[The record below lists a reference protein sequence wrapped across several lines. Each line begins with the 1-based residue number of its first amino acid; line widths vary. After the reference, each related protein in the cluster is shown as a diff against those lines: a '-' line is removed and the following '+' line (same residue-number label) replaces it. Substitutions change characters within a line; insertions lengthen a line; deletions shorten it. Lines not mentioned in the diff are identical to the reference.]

1 MGHFKESLI
10 GWIALGGALYHIV
23 VLSQLLGFLGIFV
36 PLPLHRA
43 VSLLFALLL
52 VFLSRTFRGEK
63 QAGMPSW
70 YDLIFLLAGVVGTG
84 FVIFFFP
91 TVLDYGFY
99 GYLDTKGIVLCL
111 LLVVSILE
119 AVRRMTGL
127 LLPLLILTL
136 LLATMFNNY
145 LPGLLSGRG
154 YPMDRLG
161 YSIYVGSG
169 GIFGIPLG
177 VAASILVIF
186 LMFSRLF
193 QAAGGGEW
201 FLDIALSMTGRMR
214 GGAAKAAV
222 MSSAF
227 FGMISG
233 SPSANTATTGTF
245 TIPLMIRTGFRP
257 EVAGAVEAAA
267 SAGGQIMPPVMGS
280 IAFLMAEWLGI
291 PYATVARAALVPAI
305 LYFVIILASVHLE
318 AVRIGLQPLLPE
330 NIPQLWKSLLGGW
343 FFLLPIIGLV
353 YFLLV
358 RQYSPELAGLFS
370 LPLLI
375 ASSFFHHDR
384 SKWLTPK
391 RLAASLQDSMMSW
404 LTIAVVTA
412 AVGMIVGSLELSG
425 LSVKISGFIVD
436 ISQGHL
442 LLILI
447 LVGIAS
453 LVLGMGLDSIP
464 LYITLTI
471 LTAPALIKL
480 GVPELAAHLY
490 VVYWG
495 LASFLTPPVCLGVYV
510 ACSISGAD
518 VWKTGWEAVKLGV
531 GKFLLPLAFVLEP
544 GLLLE
549 GSIGQMVFATVTALV
564 GCVALSAGVRGMAL
578 GEANRI
584 QRWALILGGILSIL
598 PGITQFLVG
607 IGLIASCLIWQ
618 WRAFP
623 KIIPSQR

>member
-1 MGHFKESLI
+1 MGQFQKRLI
-10 GWIALGGALYHIV
+10 AWIAISGAVYHIV

-43 VSLLFALLL
+43 ISLLFALVL
-52 VFLSRTFRGEK
+52 VFLTRSGTSKSRV
-63 QAGMPSW
+63 GMPPW
-70 YDLIFLLAGVVGTG
+70 YDLIILGAGLVGSG

-91 TVLDYGFY
+91 TVLDYGSY
-99 GYLDTKGIVLCL
+99 GYLDTKGIILCL
-111 LLVVSILE
+111 LLAVAVLE
-119 AVRRMTGL
+119 AVRRMTGI
-127 LLPLLILTL
+127 LLPTVILLI
-136 LLATMFNNY
+136 LLATMFNNH
-145 LPGLLSGRG
+145 LPGLLAGKG
-154 YPMDRLG
+154 YALDRLG

-177 VAASILVIF
+177 VAASILIIF
-186 LMFSRLF
+186 LIFSRLF

-201 FLDIALSMTGRMR
+201 FLDIALSLTGRMR

-222 MSSAF
+222 VSSAF

-245 TIPLMIRTGFRP
+245 TIPLMVRTGFIP

-291 PYATVARAALVPAI
+291 PYASVARAALVPAI
-305 LYFVIILASVHLE
+305 LYFVIIFASVHLE
-318 AVRIGLQPLLPE
+318 ALRIGLQPLAPE
-330 NIPQLWKSLLGGW
+330 NIPPFLKSLTAGW
-343 FFLLPIIGLV
+343 FFLLPIAGLV
-353 YFLLV
+353 YFLLIE
-358 RQYSPELAGLFS
+358 QYSPELAGLFA
-370 LPLLI
+370 LPLLVLC
-375 ASSFFHHDR
+375 SFFHPDR
-384 SKWLTPK
+384 SKWLTLK
-391 RLAASLQDSMMSW
+391 NLAVCLQDSMLSW

-412 AVGMIVGSLELSG
+412 SVGMIVGSLELSG

-436 ISQGHL
+436 VSGGQ
-442 LLILI
+442 LLIILF
-447 LVGIAS
+447 LVGVAS

-544 GLLLE
+544 GLLLD
-549 GSIGQMVFATVTALV
+549 GSAGQIAFATLTALL

-578 GEANRI
+578 GETNWI
-584 QRWALILGGILSIL
+584 QRCALIIGGILAIL
-598 PGITQFLVG
+598 PGVAQFL
-607 IGLIASCLIWQ
+607 IGFVLIAFSLAWQ
-618 WRAFP
+618 WTAMP
-623 KIIPSQR
+623 KAAASRF

>member
-1 MGHFKESLI
+1 MEQPRDRLI
-10 GWIALGGALYHIV
+10 GSIALAGGLYHIV

-52 VFLSRTFRGEK
+52 VFLSRNYRGER
-63 QAGMPSW
+63 QIGRPSW
-70 YDLIFLLAGVVGTG
+70 SDLTFLLAGTAGTG

-111 LLVVSILE
+111 LLALSVLE

-127 LLPLLILTL
+127 LLPALILTL
-136 LLATMFNNY
+136 LLATMFNNH
-145 LPGLLSGRG
+145 LPGLLSGKG

-177 VAASILVIF
+177 VAASILIIF
-186 LMFSRLF
+186 LIFSRLF

-201 FLDIALSMTGRMR
+201 FLNIALSMTGRMR

-222 MSSAF
+222 VSSAF

-245 TIPLMIRTGFRP
+245 TIPLMVRTGFKP
-257 EVAGAVEAAA
+257 EIAGAVEAAA

-280 IAFLMAEWLGI
+280 IAFLMAEWLAI
-291 PYATVARAALVPAI
+291 PYATVARAALAPAI
-305 LYFVIILASVHLE
+305 LYFVIILVSVHLE
-318 AVRIGLQPLLPE
+318 AVRTGLQPLLPQ
-330 NIPQLWKSLLGGW
+330 NIPPFWKSLSSGW
-343 FFLLPIIGLV
+343 FYLLPIAGLV
-353 YFLLV
+353 YFLLI
-358 RQYSPELAGLFS
+358 RQYSPELAGLFT
-370 LPLLI
+370 LPLLV
-375 ASSFFHHDR
+375 ACSFFHPDR
-384 SKWLTPK
+384 GKWLTMK
-391 RLAASLQDSMMSW
+391 RIAEGLQDSMMSW
-404 LTIAVVTA
+404 ITIAVVTA

-425 LSVKISGFIVD
+425 LSVKLSGFIVD
-436 ISQGHL
+436 ISGGHL
-442 LLILI
+442 LFILV

-510 ACSISGAD
+510 ACSISGSD

-549 GSIGQMVFATVTALV
+549 GSAGQIAFATVTALL
-564 GCVALSAGVRGMAL
+564 GCIALSAGVRGMAL
-578 GEANRI
+578 GETNWL
-584 QRWALILGGILSIL
+584 QRGALIIGGILAIL
-598 PGITQFLVG
+598 PGMAQFFVG
-607 IGLIASCLIWQ
+607 VGLIASSLIWQ
-618 WRAFP
+618 WTTLP
-623 KIIPSQR
+623 KMVPYRR